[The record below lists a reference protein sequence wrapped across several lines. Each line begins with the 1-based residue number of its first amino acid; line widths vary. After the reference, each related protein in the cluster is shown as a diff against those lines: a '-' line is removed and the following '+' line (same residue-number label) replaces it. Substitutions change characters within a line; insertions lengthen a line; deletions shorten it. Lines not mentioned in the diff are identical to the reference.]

1 VTYDVRLT
9 KGRRTNVL
17 DLKSSV
23 RDFLVDGWLL
33 VGGRAS
39 LLVEHRGC
47 FFHLHKNL
55 LSSLGNLL
63 DFELNDGLFG
73 LELLGFSDVD
83 LLNSLLNLGDV
94 SVVSLSLLNDLL
106 VLDLALL
113 ETLVML

>member
-1 VTYDVRLT
+1 MLGSQKEEELMSLT
-9 KGRRTNVL
+9 
-17 DLKSSV
+17 SSV

-55 LSSLGNLL
+55 LSSLGHLL
-63 DFELNDGLFG
+63 DFELDDGLFG

-113 ETLVML
+113 KTLVML